1 MKKRSIFHL
10 SAALV
15 LSLLVTLAKGQTTDD
30 AIMMG
35 KKQWCNGITYMHS
48 SWKQYWEG
56 TNKRDNKNLGTV
68 TTQSLMLMSNY
79 GITDKLNVLATIPYV
94 WTNASAGTLHG
105 MKGFQDL
112 ELDVKYQFYTLKA
125 GKGKFNFFGV
135 GSFITPLTNY
145 ENDFLP
151 MSIGL
156 GSTNLAARL
165 TVDYQQSKFFITASS
180 AFVYRGDVTI
190 DRTSYYTDQIHY
202 TNNVKMSDQQMTNVF
217 VGYRTATLTIQA
229 QLFNTYTYGG
239 SDIRKNDMPFVS
251 NQMNMTS
258 LGGHV
263 KYFLPWI
270 TNLELVG
277 GADFV
282 VAGKNVGQ
290 SQTYNAGIYY
300 ILSL

>member
-10 SAALV
+10 STAFA
-15 LSLLVTLAKGQTTDD
+15 LSLVVSLAKGQTTDD

-56 TNKRDNKNLGTV
+56 TYKRDNKNLGTV

-94 WTNASAGTLHG
+94 WTDASAGTLHG
-105 MKGFQDL
+105 MKGFQDID
-112 ELDVKYQFYTLKA
+112 LDIKYQFYQLRA
-125 GKGKFNFFGV
+125 GKGKFTFIGV
-135 GSFITPLTNY
+135 GSFSTPLTNY

-151 MSIGL
+151 MSIGM

-165 TVDYQQSKFFITASS
+165 TVDYQVSKFFATASS
-180 AFVYRGDVTI
+180 AFVYRSNVKI
-190 DRTSYYTDQIHY
+190 DRTSYYTDHIIY
-202 TNNVKMSDQQMTNVF
+202 SNEVEMPNQQMSNLF
-217 VGYRTATLTIQA
+217 VGYRTPTLIIQA
-229 QLFNTYTYGG
+229 QLLNMYTYGG

-258 LGGHV
+258 VGGHV

-270 TNLELVG
+270 TNLEVIG

-282 VAGKNVGQ
+282 IAGRNVGQ

-300 ILSL
+300 IVSL